1 MAPDA
6 RPRHRRPGGSSCLA
20 AATTLKDAAD
30 ALPPASPSLLPS
42 KADGGSPPA
51 PDGGG
56 GTPPTAD
63 CGGGDD
69 DDCVGAHPWRTVDFA
84 ALPPWMRDNEY
95 LTRYY
100 RPQIQSRR
108 QLLATGFFL
117 FPHNET
123 FNIWSHALGFLLFVG
138 LAIYTA
144 TVVTAEQ
151 SVVAAWRAHTA
162 AAAATAAAGG
172 GAGGGGHPTAASAA
186 AFAAARGR
194 VAASAASAVATARAH
209 VPALVRPPAAGGA
222 DDLFVALRHAP
233 AAVAAALTAAGGGAP
248 AASAAAAGAASAAA
262 AGAAAG
268 DLGAVLGGAAAAA
281 DLRPALSRLLAEAR
295 FYGFAPMLLGACL
308 CMLSST
314 SYHVWWNYSPTA
326 LKLLSRVDYCAIAV
340 LCAAHSLSGVFF
352 GFYCSPPHAATTAPY
367 TVGVL
372 AATAATVVAIM
383 HPRFDS
389 PAFRTTRAVT
399 FSTLGGI
406 CFAPLAHMG
415 AVSGWNHPEFV
426 AEASWL
432 AAVALAYL
440 AGAVLFA
447 SRFPECC
454 APRGRHDLWGASH
467 QLMHVCVIGA
477 AGLHWW
483 ACVRAFRYRMVYG
496 CAFSPFVWT

>member
-1 MAPDA
+1 
-6 RPRHRRPGGSSCLA
+6 
-20 AATTLKDAAD
+20 
-30 ALPPASPSLLPS
+30 
-42 KADGGSPPA
+42 
-51 PDGGG
+51 
-56 GTPPTAD
+56 
-63 CGGGDD
+63 
-69 DDCVGAHPWRTVDFA
+69 
-84 ALPPWMRDNEY
+84 MRDNEY

-138 LAIYTA
+138 LAVYTA

-162 AAAATAAAGG
+162 AAAAAAAAGG
-172 GAGGGGHPTAASAA
+172 GGGGGGGGDATAASAA

-194 VAASAASAVATARAH
+194 VAASAASAVATARAQL
-209 VPALVRPPAAGGA
+209 PALVRPPVRAAA

-233 AAVAAALTAAGGGAP
+233 AAVAAALTATAGGGAPP
-248 AASAAAAGAASAAA
+248 AASAAAAAAAAASATAGAA
-262 AGAAAG
+262 AAAG
-268 DLGAVLGGAAAAA
+268 DLGAVLGGGGAAAA
-281 DLRPALSRLLAEAR
+281 DLRPALSRLVAEAR
-295 FYGFAPMLLGACL
+295 LYGFAPMLLGACL

-352 GFYCSPPHAATTAPY
+352 GFYCSPTHATTTAPY

-399 FSTLGGI
+399 FTTLGGI

-415 AVSGWNHPEFV
+415 VASGWTHPEFV
-426 AEASWL
+426 AEATWL
-432 AAVALAYL
+432 AAVAAAYL